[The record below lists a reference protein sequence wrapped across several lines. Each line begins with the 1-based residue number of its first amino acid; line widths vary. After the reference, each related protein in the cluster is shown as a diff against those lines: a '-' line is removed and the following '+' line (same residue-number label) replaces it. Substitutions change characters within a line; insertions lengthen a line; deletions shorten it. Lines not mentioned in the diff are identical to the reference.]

1 VARVW
6 NDIARQRITRRRL
19 LQGAGGAALGAAS
32 IYAVGCGG
40 GGGNGG
46 DATPGGSPAAEG
58 TPKLGGILHSRQAAG
73 YPSFNPFGPGISAL
87 VQGLFVGFTFYDHLW
102 YVPTDTGETIP
113 FLGQEFEVSEDG
125 TQITVTMGD
134 AVFHDIPPVNG
145 RAVLASDVKASYER
159 FKEQVPFGFSWLQ
172 QILDRIEAPDDHTVV
187 FHQNRTWAW
196 FFTSSNAGSPWSSSI
211 VPEEIVGDDE
221 TLSTTPIGSGRWT
234 LAGHD
239 GGTNVRLRKFANW
252 REQGRPYLDG
262 VDFVYLPE
270 DTLAIANFKAKE
282 IDSIGGLNRIER
294 QDLEDEF
301 GDQIETSSDLNRD
314 YRCLMLKHEPPFD
327 DPEVRRGINL
337 ALNRDELRQV
347 LNLGDG
353 EFCGPLPPAHVKY
366 ALPEDDP
373 DLQEYFR
380 FDLQEAKEVLEAAGF
395 PFDQEF
401 TLKYSNFGDAP
412 DLADVIGAQLRA
424 VGMNVNLPGA
434 EDLTAWLSN
443 TLGPG
448 NFQMTSFT
456 HLPYE
461 DPSLPLNFYIEPNQM
476 GYADAEVQ
484 AAFDAAAETLEEEA
498 RIEATREAQRVL
510 IRKTA
515 PMINL
520 FSAISHGA
528 RWDYLKGTIEGRGS
542 FGLFNSGAWLDK

>member
-1 VARVW
+1 VW

-19 LQGAGGAALGAAS
+19 IQGAGGAALGAAS

-40 GGGNGG
+40 GGGDDNN
-46 DATPGGSPAAEG
+46 ATPGDAPPEG
-58 TPKLGGILHSRQAAG
+58 TPRLGGILHSRQQTG
-73 YPSFNPFGPGISAL
+73 YPNFNPFGPGIAAL

-113 FLGQEFEVSEDG
+113 FLGTEFEVSEDG

-134 AVFHDIPPVNG
+134 AVFHDIPPVSG
-145 RAVLASDVKASYER
+145 RPVRAGDVKASYER
-159 FKEQVPFGFSWLQ
+159 FKEQIPFGFSWLQ
-172 QILDRIEAPDDHTVV
+172 QILESIEAPDDHTVV

-196 FFTSSNAGSPWSSSI
+196 FFTSSNAGSPWTSSI
-211 VPEEIVGDDE
+211 VPEEIVGDDDM
-221 TLSTTPIGSGRWT
+221 LNSTPIGSGRWT

-239 GGTNVRLRKFANW
+239 GGTNVRLRKFPNW
-252 REQGRPYLDG
+252 REPGRPYLDG
-262 VDFVYLPE
+262 VDFIYLPE

-282 IDSIGGLNRIER
+282 IDSIGGLNNVERDDIENS
-294 QDLEDEF
+294 F
-301 GDQIETSSDLNRD
+301 GDQVVTSSDLGRE
-314 YRCLMLKHEPPFD
+314 YRCLMLKNEPPFD
-327 DPEVRRGINL
+327 DPDVRRGINL

-353 EFCGPLPPAHVKY
+353 ELCGPLPPAHVKY
-366 ALPEDDP
+366 VLPEDDP
-373 DLQEYFR
+373 DLMEYFR
-380 FDLQEAKEVLEAAGF
+380 FDPQESKEVLDAAGF

-412 DLADVIGAQLRA
+412 DLAEVVAAQLRA
-424 VGMNVNLPGA
+424 VGININLPGA
-434 EDLTAWLSN
+434 EDITAWLSN

-476 GYADAEVQ
+476 GYSDPEVQ
-484 AAFDAAAETLEEEA
+484 SAFDAAAETLEEAA
-498 RIEATREAQRVL
+498 RIEATYEAQRVL
-510 IRKTA
+510 IRKYA
-515 PMINL
+515 PMLNL
-520 FSAISHGA
+520 FSPVTHGA
-528 RWDYLKGTIEGRGS
+528 RWDYYKGTVEGRGS